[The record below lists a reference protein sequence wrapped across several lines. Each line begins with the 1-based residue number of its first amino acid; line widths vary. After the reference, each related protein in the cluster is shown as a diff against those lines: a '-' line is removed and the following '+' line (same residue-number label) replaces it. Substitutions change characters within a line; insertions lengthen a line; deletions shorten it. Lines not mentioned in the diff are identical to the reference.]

1 MKEFQGKF
9 FRLGLSSDEFNELAV
24 PLTSEP
30 WVDVLTKFRLVTCQP
45 LSKQPTFT
53 VYALRDDE
61 LVHLADC
68 QSVLDASLANARL
81 LFNGVENACVSL
93 MLELGRPLMAVATLM
108 YAPGTI
114 EDAMTPDERKE
125 LWSVDADV
133 LKRALA
139 PYPKLLAAVFP
150 VQPPLHKSSAEKQ
163 DVTLYDLLK
172 VKTTVME
179 IKDLTFSF
187 LFFPPKGAVPLKI
200 NQIFKWQSTNNLR
213 HDITVHGERE
223 INDFFFISRKST
235 AVS

>member
-1 MKEFQGKF
+1 
-9 FRLGLSSDEFNELAV
+9 
-24 PLTSEP
+24 
-30 WVDVLTKFRLVTCQP
+30 
-45 LSKQPTFT
+45 
-53 VYALRDDE
+53 
-61 LVHLADC
+61 
-68 QSVLDASLANARL
+68 
-81 LFNGVENACVSL
+81 
-93 MLELGRPLMAVATLM
+93 MAVATLM

-133 LKRALA
+133 LKRTLA

-223 INDFFFISRKST
+223 INDFFLFRVRVPRSLRSSRRFASLFPL
-235 AVS
+235 VSRNEVLARRTFAIHLLFETRQTVVCLRDVRQPLFHRWSRRTKEVLHLLYIFLLLRQYR